1 MCQCKHP
8 SQGFSAPV
16 SEIEMV
22 HADLVLRGAESKG
35 TPSPGHKASLSRPR
49 TSFWI
54 LL

>member
-1 MCQCKHP
+1 MCQCMHP
-8 SQGFSAPV
+8 SQGSSAPV
-16 SEIEMV
+16 SEIETV
-22 HADLVLRGAESKG
+22 HADFVLRGAESKG